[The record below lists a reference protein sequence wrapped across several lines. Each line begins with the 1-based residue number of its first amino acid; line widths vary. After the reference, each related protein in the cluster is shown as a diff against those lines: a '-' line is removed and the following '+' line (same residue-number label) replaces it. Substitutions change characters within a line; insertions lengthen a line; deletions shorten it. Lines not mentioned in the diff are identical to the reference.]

1 MATGLDEDYR
11 KPKNLADQIIRTLD
25 EDAITPSDRLRL
37 IALYLLYKDGL
48 IPGDLQKLLAHAQLP
63 PPQAD
68 VINGLEHLGATVR
81 RSLKDSKP
89 TTQTLFS
96 RKPQPAP
103 AGQEE
108 YSLSR
113 YTPSLQLMLENHV
126 RGVLDQNTFPYMK
139 PEVDATDDFN
149 SQESSA
155 ASLRSAKPTWAK
167 SRVASTEPR
176 QRVIVF
182 MAGGATYSEAR
193 ACYEV
198 SRSTSRDVFL
208 VSSHMQNPGLFMR
221 QLSDLS
227 TDRRRLHLPADM
239 PKPKAPAHLF
249 EREASPQPLAASSS
263 QGQKVMGL
271 PSGPQPL
278 SANMA
283 KMSLSNGAR
292 PAPSQSQPPAAPIK
306 PPLVFSQDEQQRS
319 KKSGKLSKDTEK
331 KKKHHFFSSKK

>member
-1 MATGLDEDYR
+1 M
-11 KPKNLADQIIRTLD
+11 IRTLD

-37 IALYLLYKDGL
+37 IVLYLLHKDGL

-81 RSLKDSKP
+81 RSLKDPKP
-89 TTQTLFS
+89 ANHSLFN

-126 RGVLDQNTFPYMK
+126 RGTLDQNTFPYMK
-139 PEVDATDDFN
+139 PEVDASDDFS

-182 MAGGATYSEAR
+182 VAGGATYSEAR
-193 ACYEV
+193 ACYEI
-198 SRSTSRDVFL
+198 SKSTSRDVFL
-208 VSSHMQNPGLFMR
+208 ASSHMQNPGLFMR
-221 QLSDLS
+221 QLGDLS
-227 TDRRRLHLPADM
+227 MERRRLRLPVDM
-239 PKPKAPAHLF
+239 PRPKAPAHLF
-249 EREASPQPLAASSS
+249 EREASPQPTAAASSS
-263 QGQKVMGL
+263 QTPNVMGL
-271 PSGPQPL
+271 PPGPQPL
-278 SANMA
+278 NANMA
-283 KMSLSNGAR
+283 KLSLSNGAK
-292 PAPSQSQPPAAPIK
+292 PPPSQSQPPAASIK
-306 PPLVFSQDEQQRS
+306 PSLAPSQDEQQQL
-319 KKSGKLSKDTEK
+319 KKGSKLSKDTEK

>member
-1 MATGLDEDYR
+1 MDEDYR

-48 IPGDLQKLLAHAQLP
+48 ISGDLQKLLAHAQLP
-63 PPQAD
+63 PPQTD
-68 VINGLEHLGATVR
+68 VITGLEHLGATVR

-89 TTQTLFS
+89 VNHTLFN

-126 RGVLDQNTFPYMK
+126 RGTLDQNTFPYIK
-139 PEVDATDDFN
+139 PEVDATDDFS

-167 SRVASTEPR
+167 SRVTSTEPR
-176 QRVIVF
+176 QRIIIFV
-182 MAGGATYSEAR
+182 AGGATYSEAR

-208 VSSHMQNPGLFMR
+208 ATSHMQNPGLFMR

-227 TDRRRLHLPADM
+227 MDRRRLHLPADM

-249 EREASPQPLAASSS
+249 EREASPQPITTSSS

-271 PSGPQPL
+271 PSGPQSL
-278 SANMA
+278 NANMA
-283 KMSLSNGAR
+283 KLSLNNGPESATL
-292 PAPSQSQPPAAPIK
+292 QSQPSAAPTK
-306 PPLVFSQDEQQRS
+306 PPLVPSQDEQQRL
-319 KKSGKLSKDTEK
+319 KKSSKLSKDTEK